1 MILSKPL
8 ILTNKEHRE
17 CHELWHRWKA
27 EFGDRVRVVKGLFDL
42 AERSILQKE
51 MPTDPTMWVDVVE
64 VLLDALHFPAHS
76 DLVDRSLMHRGVRSL
91 IIEHEKYG
99 AGSGYAERSVVL
111 GWVVREHDF
120 LLRDL
125 EEVA

>member
-1 MILSKPL
+1 MIINKPL
-8 ILTNKEHRE
+8 ILTNREHRE
-17 CHELWHRWKA
+17 CHDLWHRWKV
-27 EFGDRVRVVKGLFDL
+27 EFGDRVRVVKGLFGL

-64 VLLDALHFPAHS
+64 VLLDALHFPVHS
-76 DLVDRSLMHRGVRSL
+76 DLVDRSRISRGVRTL

-111 GWVVREHDF
+111 GWVIREHDL

>member
-17 CHELWHRWKA
+17 CHDLWHRWKA
-27 EFGDRVRVVKGLFDL
+27 AHADRVCVVKGLFDL

-76 DLVDRSLMHRGVRSL
+76 DLVDRSLMHRGVRTL

-111 GWVVREHDF
+111 GWVVREHD
-120 LLRDL
+120 LILRDL
-125 EEVA
+125 AEMS